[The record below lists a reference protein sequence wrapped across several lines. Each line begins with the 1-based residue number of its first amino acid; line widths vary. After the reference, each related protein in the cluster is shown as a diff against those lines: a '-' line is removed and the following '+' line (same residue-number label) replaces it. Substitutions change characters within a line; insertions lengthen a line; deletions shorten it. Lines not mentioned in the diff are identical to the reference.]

1 MTIPRSVDQ
10 TPATAA
16 AACSG
21 STLGLLFRQAR
32 DAMWARMEAEL
43 ARSGHE
49 LNFSQFITIKTL
61 ANSTTSVTELARAAY
76 LHPGAMTRLLDK
88 LEARGILQRVADP
101 NDRRA
106 LHIHLTDAG
115 KAIWRDIDQC
125 GQRVREAALHGLDSA
140 ERDQLTA
147 LLERVRDNLHSSTD

>member
-1 MTIPRSVDQ
+1 MTNPHSPDHPVA
-10 TPATAA
+10 PAIT
-16 AACSG
+16 ACSG

-88 LEARGILQRVADP
+88 LEARGILERVADP

-125 GQRVREAALHGLDSA
+125 GQRVREAALQGLDTG
-140 ERDQLTA
+140 EREQLLA
-147 LLERVRDNLHSSTD
+147 LLERVRDNLHSPTD

>member
-1 MTIPRSVDQ
+1 MTNPHSPDHPVA
-10 TPATAA
+10 PAF

-32 DAMWARMEAEL
+32 DAMWARMEVEL
-43 ARSGHE
+43 ARCGHE

-88 LEARGILQRVADP
+88 LEARGILERVADP

-125 GQRVREAALHGLDSA
+125 GQRVREAALQGLEPV
-140 ERDQLTA
+140 ERAQLLA
-147 LLERVRDNLHSSTD
+147 LLERVRDNLNSPTD